1 MVTGES
7 STREIKD
14 LQRLLLSVGLMEFTA
29 STESG
34 KWGVETQEAV
44 LRGYEMLGWEHPAD
58 GRWISTPALAALASA
73 MHHHSVAGADTPT
86 GEGIGGGGSH
96 AGGGGSHAGGGGS
109 HAGGGGSHAGGGG
122 SHAGGGGSH
131 AGGGGSH
138 AGGGGS
144 HAGGG
149 GSHAGGGGSHAGAG
163 GDIE

>member
-96 AGGGGSHAGGGGS
+96 RRWWRFACSHAGGGGS

-149 GSHAGGGGSHAGAG
+149 GSHAGGSA
-163 GDIE
+163 DIE